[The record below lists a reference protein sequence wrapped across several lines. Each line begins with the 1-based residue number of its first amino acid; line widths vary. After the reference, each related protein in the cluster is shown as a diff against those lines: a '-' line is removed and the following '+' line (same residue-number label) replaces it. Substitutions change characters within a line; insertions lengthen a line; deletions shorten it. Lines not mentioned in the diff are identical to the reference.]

1 MVERVRDRTIE
12 RQTFR
17 IEEDFQ
23 KVVEEL
29 RHGNIHE
36 VLAKAKIPKVELQ
49 KFFSNQWKQWQ
60 SQIVQNYET
69 YAAQGVVPEP
79 VLAEFHLTNPQNTLK
94 QGESKMLLD
103 GLMNTS
109 KSMTMKT
116 AEAGADGTEGD
127 AAPATG
133 QPAAEGPMS
142 ESELQQTAEGTLDE
156 WDAFMGDMWSQVL
169 DAQMIKDYEARM
181 SEIKQE
187 VDRIIALAKSGQIG
201 PEFVLLALAKVNQAK
216 NGVLFAW
223 LGKKASGFNEQMN
236 RASEELYSMKPTD
249 PGYTAALTRV
259 QSTTRD
265 GSYQLNIVTSDM
277 QKVMQDVASVMENVH
292 SMMNAINQT
301 RREIISRVG
310 AR

>member
-1 MVERVRDRTIE
+1 MVDRVRERPIE
-12 RQTFR
+12 QQTFR
-17 IEEDFQ
+17 IEEDFH

-49 KFFSNQWKQWQ
+49 KFFVNQWKQWQ

-69 YAAQGVVPEP
+69 YAAQGIVPEP
-79 VLAEFHLTNPQNTLK
+79 VLAEFHLTNPQNILK
-94 QGESKMLLD
+94 QGESTMLLD

-109 KSMTMKT
+109 KAMTVKST
-116 AEAGADGTEGD
+116 ETETGGTEGD
-127 AAPATG
+127 TAPTD

-142 ESELQQTAEGTLDE
+142 QSELQQTAEGTLDE
-156 WDAFMGDMWSQVL
+156 WDVFMGDMWSQVL
-169 DAQMIKDYEARM
+169 DAQMVKDYEARM

-187 VDRIIALAKSGQIG
+187 VDRIIAMAKSGQIG

-223 LGKKASGFNEQMN
+223 MGKKASGFNEQMN

-249 PGYTAALTRV
+249 PNYTAALTRT
-259 QSTTRD
+259 QSVTRD
-265 GSYQLNIVTSDM
+265 SSYQLNIVTSDM
-277 QKVMQDVASVMENVH
+277 QKVMQDVSSVMENVH

>member
-1 MVERVRDRTIE
+1 MVERARERPIE

-49 KFFSNQWKQWQ
+49 KFFANQWKQWQ

-69 YAAQGVVPEP
+69 YAAQGIVPEP
-79 VLAEFHLTNPQNTLK
+79 VLAEFHLTNPQNSLK
-94 QGESKMLLD
+94 QGESTMLLD

-109 KSMTMKT
+109 KAITVKA
-116 AEAGADGTEGD
+116 AETETGSTEGET
-127 AAPATG
+127 AT
-133 QPAAEGPMS
+133 PMS
-142 ESELQQTAEGTLDE
+142 QGELEAAAEGTLDE
-156 WDAFMGDMWSQVL
+156 WDVFMSDMWSQVL

-181 SEIKQE
+181 AEIKQE

-223 LGKKASGFNEQMN
+223 MGKKASGFNEQMN

-259 QSTTRD
+259 QSVTRD

-277 QKVMQDVASVMENVH
+277 QKVMQDVSSVMENVH